1 MYISDPGNDG
11 RARTMIPNGCTAVG
25 ARGCSA
31 DVRVVAPTNAVIA
44 WTNAP
49 RPWSLCHSR
58 VHLTVLTTPRHF
70 TANTIM
76 VFYSNSLCTSLY
88 ISFLNKCI
96 RYICSANRWIFSS
109 LRDNRR
115 NEPEGNTICD
125 RFLGESWRRRWQYG
139 CRFARRRRYVKQQ

>member
-1 MYISDPGNDG
+1 MVMYISDPGNDG

-58 VHLTVLTTPRHF
+58 VHLTVLTIPRHF
-70 TANTIM
+70 TANTMM
-76 VFYSNSLCTSLY
+76 VLYSNSLSFAQNISSKGKINFSRHL
-88 ISFLNKCI
+88 ISSIPFFSFL
-96 RYICSANRWIFSS
+96 
-109 LRDNRR
+109 
-115 NEPEGNTICD
+115 
-125 RFLGESWRRRWQYG
+125 Q
-139 CRFARRRRYVKQQ
+139 

>member
-1 MYISDPGNDG
+1 VVMYISDPGNDG
-11 RARTMIPNGCTAVG
+11 RVRTMIPNGCTAVG

-31 DVRVVAPTNAVIA
+31 DVRVVEPTNAVIA

-76 VFYSNSLCTSLY
+76 VY
-88 ISFLNKCI
+88 IIYCI
-96 RYICSANRWIFSS
+96 LI
-109 LRDNRR
+109 
-115 NEPEGNTICD
+115 
-125 RFLGESWRRRWQYG
+125 RFLS
-139 CRFARRRRYVKQQ
+139 FAQNIPSKDKANFSRCLLSLFFSVISTIKRIVYIHLLL